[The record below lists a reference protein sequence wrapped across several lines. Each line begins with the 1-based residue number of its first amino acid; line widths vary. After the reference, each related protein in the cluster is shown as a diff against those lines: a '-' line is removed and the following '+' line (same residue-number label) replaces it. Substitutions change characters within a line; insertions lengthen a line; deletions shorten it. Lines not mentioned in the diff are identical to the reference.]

1 MTDYRLRDPER
12 AIEEMATVFATGAG
26 ESPLFLALEVLEDEC
41 FRGTW
46 VPVGTVAVQSRETSV
61 LTAPDEDGENPLRQ
75 ALRYG
80 FFEWRVPERTAVADS
95 VRSALLRKDDSRK
108 ASDSNERFL
117 RNAVNAI
124 VRIAVRCGL
133 TSPIMDPMM
142 VSRLSDKDS
151 FMVMMDTS
159 AILQGGLDFVR
170 LHLTPRAK
178 IGVPS
183 IAHMEIITISD
194 NFLKQRRS
202 PEKQAR
208 SPRRAARMLA
218 DHTLS
223 QSGQRALL
231 RIGMEHEVERPRL
244 GADPLRGIVQPDSDA
259 EDRRLGLDAVQ
270 RSFADRLILET
281 AIQRRR
287 EALPGVPVLLMT
299 ADQGLA
305 RMALAEGIEPMWFRV
320 DSLDSVFGSTL
331 TGVPFRP
338 WRTDGP
344 RTYPVA
350 LTSLVWECAVTF
362 GAARLRSGDSGAV
375 FEAMAMSGE
384 YSWQPYH
391 ARRDLLWTRSD
402 KGAPRDDSVHGSRGN
417 SRSAAPE
424 PKISEEDSRR
434 PRPRGGSYKISAR
447 TALRLISALE
457 EEPLSDEAGMRIAGS
472 TADRGYAEYHRFLV
486 AGGLAVR
493 ARRTT
498 RGTESLRA
506 LLAAFRQLDFERIR
520 GFLAQVPSL
529 GDFLESLAN
538 EGRVERTGSRALTRV
553 FPGYSSLAE
562 MCCAGIRL
570 DRDAI
575 HATKENPVPERFVA
589 SAMTAYD
596 SVRGGEAFAVT
607 GRWLECL
614 ARDHH
619 IHPVRARQRLAE
631 ARQAGLLDRY
641 FEGSTPE
648 TRFPDRKFQA
658 LVVESGEPGLREVNL
673 YHGDFLQP
681 GQAAASLRLVRA
693 NR

>member
-1 MTDYRLRDPER
+1 MTEYRLQDPER
-12 AIEEMATVFATGAG
+12 AVEEMATVFASGAG
-26 ESPLFLALEVLEDEC
+26 ESPLSLALEVLEDEC

-46 VPVGTVAVQSRETSV
+46 VPVGTVAVQSRETSA
-61 LTAPDEDGENPLRQ
+61 LTAPDEDGDNPLRH

-80 FFEWRVPERTAVADS
+80 FFDWRVPERTEVADS
-95 VRSALLRKDDSRK
+95 LRSALLQKDDSRK
-108 ASDSNERFL
+108 ASESNERFL

-133 TSPIMDPMM
+133 ASPIMDPMM
-142 VSRLSDKDS
+142 VSRLSDRDS
-151 FMVMMDTS
+151 FVVMMDTS

-194 NFLKQRRS
+194 NFLKQRRGG
-202 PEKQAR
+202 KRTAR
-208 SPRRAARMLA
+208 TLQ

-231 RIGMEHEVERPRL
+231 RIGTEHEIERPRL
-244 GADPLRGIVQPDSDA
+244 GSDPLRGIVQTGSDA
-259 EDRRLGLDAVQ
+259 EDKRLGLDAVQ

-375 FEAMAMSGE
+375 FEVLAMSGE

-402 KGAPRDDSVHGSRGN
+402 KGAPRDDSVHDSRSN

-424 PKISEEDSRR
+424 PKISEEVSRR

-447 TALRLISALE
+447 KALRLLSVLE
-457 EEPLSDEAGMRIAGS
+457 EEPLSDEAGMRIVGA
-472 TADRGYAEYHRFLV
+472 TADRAYAEYHRFLV

-493 ARRTT
+493 VGRTT
-498 RGTESLRA
+498 RGADSLRA
-506 LLAAFRQLDFERIR
+506 LLTALRQLDFDRIR

-538 EGRVERTGSRALTRV
+538 EGRVERTASRALNRV
-553 FPGYSSLAE
+553 FSGYSSLAE
-562 MCCAGIRL
+562 MCCAGIRF

-575 HATKENPVPERFVA
+575 HATKENPVPERFVENA
-589 SAMTAYD
+589 LTAYD
-596 SVRGGEAFAVT
+596 SVRGSEAFAVT

-614 ARDHH
+614 AREHH

-658 LVVESGEPGLREVNL
+658 LVVEGGEPGLREVNL

>member
-1 MTDYRLRDPER
+1 MTEYRLRDPER
-12 AIEEMATVFATGAG
+12 AVEDMATVFASGARDA
-26 ESPLFLALEVLEDEC
+26 PLSLALEVLEDGC
-41 FRGTW
+41 FGRTW
-46 VPVGTVAVQSRETSV
+46 VPVGAVAVHSRETR
-61 LTAPDEDGENPLRQ
+61 TRIAPDEDGENPLRQ
-75 ALRYG
+75 AFRYG

-95 VRSALLRKDDSRK
+95 LRSALLRKDDSRK
-108 ASDSNERFL
+108 VRESNERFL

-133 TSPIMDPMM
+133 ASPIMDPMT
-142 VSRLSDKDS
+142 VSRLSDRDS
-151 FMVMMDTS
+151 FVVMMDTS

-194 NFLKQRRS
+194 NFLKQRRGG
-202 PEKQAR
+202 KRTAR
-208 SPRRAARMLA
+208 ALL

-231 RIGMEHEVERPRL
+231 RIGMEPEVERPRL
-244 GADPLRGIVQPDSDA
+244 GSDPLRGIVQPDSDA
-259 EDRRLGLDAVQ
+259 EDRRLGLQVIQ

-299 ADQGLA
+299 ADEGLA
-305 RMALAEGIEPMWFRV
+305 RMASAEGIEPILFRV
-320 DSLDSVFGSTL
+320 DDLDSVFGSTL

-375 FEAMAMSGE
+375 FEVLAISGD

-391 ARRDLLWTRSD
+391 AQRDLLWTRSGR
-402 KGAPRDDSVHGSRGN
+402 GAPEDDSVHGSGGG
-417 SRSAAPE
+417 SRPSAPGE
-424 PKISEEDSRR
+424 KVSVEDSRR

-457 EEPLSDEAGMRIAGS
+457 EEPLSDEAGMRVAGA

-493 ARRTT
+493 AGRTT
-498 RGTESLRA
+498 RGADSLRA
-506 LLAAFRQLDFERIR
+506 LLTALRQLDFDRIR

-538 EGRVERTGSRALTRV
+538 EGRVERTASRALNRV
-553 FPGYSSLAE
+553 FSGYSSLAE
-562 MCCAGIRL
+562 MCCAGIRF
-570 DRDAI
+570 DRDTI
-575 HATKENPVPERFVA
+575 HAMKENPVPERFVENA
-589 SAMTAYD
+589 LTAYD
-596 SVRGGEAFAVT
+596 SVRAGEAFAVT

-614 ARDHH
+614 AREYL

-658 LVVESGEPGLREVNL
+658 LVVEGGEPGLREVNL

-681 GQAAASLRLVRA
+681 GEAAASLRLVRV

>member
-1 MTDYRLRDPER
+1 MTDYRLQAPDR
-12 AIEEMATVFATGAG
+12 AVEEMATVFATGAG
-26 ESPLFLALEVLEDEC
+26 DAPLSLALEVLEDEC

-46 VPVGTVAVQSRETSV
+46 VPVGTVSVHSKETP
-61 LTAPDEDGENPLRQ
+61 TRIAPDEDGENPLRQ
-75 ALRYG
+75 AFRYG
-80 FFEWRVPERTAVADS
+80 FFEWRVPERTDLADS
-95 VRSALLRKDDSRK
+95 LGRALPRKDDTREMSE
-108 ASDSNERFL
+108 SNERYL
-117 RNAVNAI
+117 RTAVNAI
-124 VRIAVRCGL
+124 ARVAVRCGL
-133 TSPIMDPMM
+133 TSPILDPMM

-151 FMVMMDTS
+151 FVVMMDTS

-183 IAHMEIITISD
+183 IAHMEIIMISD

-231 RIGMEHEVERPRL
+231 RIGMEHEVERSRL
-244 GADPLRGIVQPDSDA
+244 GSDPLRGIIQPDSDA
-259 EDRRLGLDAVQ
+259 EDKKLGLDAVQ

-305 RMALAEGIEPMWFRV
+305 RMAVAEGIEPMWFRV
-320 DSLDSVFGSTL
+320 DDLDSVFGSTL

-344 RTYPVA
+344 RTYSVA
-350 LTSLVWECAVTF
+350 LTSLIWECAVTF
-362 GAARLRSGDSGAV
+362 GAARLRNGDMGAV
-375 FEAMAMSGE
+375 FEVMAISGE

-391 ARRDLLWTRSD
+391 ARRDLLWTRS
-402 KGAPRDDSVHGSRGN
+402 GRAAPEDGSVHGSRGG
-417 SRSAAPE
+417 SRSPAPMRE
-424 PKISEEDSRR
+424 VSEEDSRR

-447 TALRLISALE
+447 TALRLLSALE
-457 EEPLSDEAGMRIAGS
+457 EEPLPDEAGMRIAGA
-472 TADRGYAEYHRFLV
+472 TADRAYAEYHRFLV
-486 AGGLAVR
+486 AGGLA
-493 ARRTT
+493 ARSGRTT
-498 RGTESLRA
+498 RGTDSLRA
-506 LLAAFRQLDFERIR
+506 LLTALRQLDFERIR

-529 GDFLESLAN
+529 GEFLESLAN
-538 EGRVERTGSRALTRV
+538 EGRVERTGSRALNRV

-562 MCCAGIRL
+562 MCCAGIRF
-570 DRDAI
+570 DRDTI
-575 HATKENPVPERFVA
+575 HATRENPVPERFVVI
-589 SAMTAYD
+589 AMTAYD
-596 SVRGGEAFAVT
+596 SVRDGEPFAVT

-614 ARDHH
+614 AREHH

-648 TRFPDRKFQA
+648 TRFPDRKFQT
-658 LVVESGEPGLREVNL
+658 LVVEGGEPGLREVNL

-681 GQAAASLRLVRA
+681 GRAAASLRLVRT